1 MEKVIAIV
9 GMAGSG
15 KSTAADILLR
25 HLNGKGFKIRFGDIT
40 EELVKKEGLEL
51 TQENERKV
59 REKIRNELGMDA
71 YAKLNEKKI
80 KAALDNGKVVI
91 IDGLYSWEEYLYLK
105 ERFSIVVLNIHA
117 SPKVRYERLA
127 KRKERGLSPKRAW
140 ERDKAEIERLHK
152 AGPIAMAD
160 HVIINEDDLAALEK
174 NLLKFLE
181 KEGLL

>member
-15 KSTAADILLR
+15 KSTAAEILLK
-25 HLNGKGFKIRFGDIT
+25 HLGEKGFKIRFGDIT
-40 EELVKKEGLEL
+40 EKLVRREGLEL

-59 REKIRNELGMDA
+59 REKIRKELGMDA
-71 YAKLNEKKI
+71 YAKLNEGKI
-80 KAALDNGKVVI
+80 KEALDKGKVVI
-91 IDGLYSWEEYLYLK
+91 IDGLYSWEEYLYLR
-105 ERFSIVVLNIHA
+105 ERFKLVVLNIHA
-117 SPKVRYERLA
+117 SPKVRYKRLA
-127 KRKERGLSPKRAW
+127 KRKERGLSPEEAW
-140 ERDKAEIERLHK
+140 ERDKAEIEGLHK

-160 HVIINEDDLAALEK
+160 HVIINEDDLDTLEK